1 MSQRIVGVIGGSG
14 LYELEGLENVE
25 EIDMDTPFGKPS
37 DAIISGTLGDVRM
50 LFIPRHGRGHRF
62 TPSEVPYLANI
73 WALKKL
79 GAQWCISVSAVGS
92 LRKKVV
98 PGHVVIVDQF
108 IDRTKGIRPS
118 TFFGH
123 GIVGHVAFGDP
134 VSPVLAKVL
143 YKAAKKAGATVHKG
157 GTYVCMEGP
166 QFSTRAESELYRS
179 WGARVIGMTNI
190 PEAKLAREAEI
201 AYATVALATDY
212 DCWHPDHDDV
222 SVDQVVATVN
232 KNAALAKEIIAI
244 AAGMIPDELD
254 PLVDGACKY
263 AVMTRPELLP
273 EEQKK
278 ALDPLFGKY
287 WGNPS

>member
-25 EIDMDTPFGKPS
+25 EIRVETPFGDPS
-37 DAIISGTLGDVRM
+37 DAIIKGTLGDVTM
-50 LFIPRHGRGHRF
+50 LFVPRHGRGHVY
-62 TPSEVPYLANI
+62 TPSEVPYAANL

-92 LRKKVV
+92 LQMEIV
-98 PGHVVIVDQF
+98 PGHVVIIDQF
-108 IDRTKGIRPS
+108 IDRTKGIRKS
-118 TFFGH
+118 TFFGD

-134 VSPVLAKVL
+134 VSPVLRNIL
-143 YKAAKKAGATVHKG
+143 LAASKEAGATVHDG

-166 QFSTRAESELYRS
+166 AFSTRAESELYRS
-179 WGARVIGMTNI
+179 WGAKVIGMTNI

-222 SVDQVVATVN
+222 SVDQVIETVN
-232 KNAALAKEIIAI
+232 KNAKLAKDIIALAAKMVPAE
-244 AAGMIPDELD
+244 PD
-254 PLVDGACKY
+254 PLVEGACKF
-263 AVMTRPELLP
+263 AVMTRPDLLP
-273 EEQKK
+273 ADQKK
-278 ALDPLFGKY
+278 ALEPLLGKY
-287 WGNPS
+287 W

>member
-25 EIDMDTPFGKPS
+25 EIRVETPFGDPS
-37 DAIISGTLGDVRM
+37 DAIIKGTLGDVTM
-50 LFIPRHGRGHRF
+50 LFVPRHGRGHVY
-62 TPSEVPYLANI
+62 TPSEVPYAANL

-92 LRKKVV
+92 LQMEIV
-98 PGHVVIVDQF
+98 PGHVVIIDQF
-108 IDRTKGIRPS
+108 IDRTKGIRKS
-118 TFFGH
+118 TFFGD

-134 VSPVLAKVL
+134 VSPVLRNILLTASKE
-143 YKAAKKAGATVHKG
+143 AGATVHDG

-166 QFSTRAESELYRS
+166 AFSTRAESELYRS
-179 WGARVIGMTNI
+179 WGAKVIGMTNI

-222 SVDQVVATVN
+222 SVDQVIETVN
-232 KNAALAKEIIAI
+232 KNAKLAKDIIALAAKMVPAE
-244 AAGMIPDELD
+244 PD
-254 PLVDGACKY
+254 PLVEGACKF

-273 EEQKK
+273 ADQKK
-278 ALDPLFGKY
+278 ALEPLLGKY
-287 WGNPS
+287 W

>member
-25 EIDMDTPFGKPS
+25 EIRVETPFGDPS
-37 DAIISGTLGDVRM
+37 DAIIKGTLGDVTM
-50 LFIPRHGRGHRF
+50 LFVPRHGRGHVY
-62 TPSEVPYLANI
+62 TPSEVPYAANL

-92 LRKKVV
+92 LQMEIV
-98 PGHVVIVDQF
+98 PGHVVIIDQF
-108 IDRTKGIRPS
+108 IDRTKGIRKS
-118 TFFGH
+118 TFFGD

-134 VSPVLAKVL
+134 VSPVLRNILLTASKE
-143 YKAAKKAGATVHKG
+143 AGATVHDG

-166 QFSTRAESELYRS
+166 AFSTRAESELYRS
-179 WGARVIGMTNI
+179 WGAKVIGMTNI

-222 SVDQVVATVN
+222 SVDQVIETVN
-232 KNAALAKEIIAI
+232 KNARLAKDIIALAAKMVPAE
-244 AAGMIPDELD
+244 PD
-254 PLVDGACKY
+254 PLVEGACKF
-263 AVMTRPELLP
+263 AVMTRPDLLP
-273 EEQKK
+273 ADQKK
-278 ALDPLFGKY
+278 ALEPLLGKY
-287 WGNPS
+287 W

>member
-1 MSQRIVGVIGGSG
+1 MTQRIVGVIGGSG

-25 EIDMDTPFGKPS
+25 EIELDTPFGAPS

-62 TPSEVPYLANI
+62 TPSEVPYRANI

-92 LRKKVV
+92 LRRKIV

-108 IDRTKGIRPS
+108 IDRTKGVRAS
-118 TFFGH
+118 SFFGD

-143 YKAAKKAGATVHKG
+143 RKAAKKAGATVHKG

-179 WGARVIGMTNI
+179 WGAKVIGMTNL

-222 SVDQVVATVN
+222 SVDQVIDTLN
-232 KNAALAKEIIAI
+232 KNVALAKKILTL
-244 AAGMIPDELD
+244 AAPMVPSQPD
-254 PLVDGACKY
+254 PLVDGAARF
-263 AVMTRPELLP
+263 AVMTRPDLMPAERK
-273 EEQKK
+273 Q
-278 ALDPLFGKY
+278 ALEPLFGKY
-287 WGNPS
+287 WG